1 MESIFK
7 QSDNQKLIDRINKL
21 TNSSAN
27 QWGKMNV
34 AQMLA
39 HCQAPLNVAFGE
51 HKIKR
56 GLISVLFG
64 KMIKNKLMKDE
75 KPFDRNLP
83 TDKTFIVVEQREFE
97 KEKNKLIELVK
108 RFAEKG
114 ENGLTKDAHPFF
126 GKLTGHDWD
135 VLQWKHLDH
144 HLRQF
149 GV

>member
-1 MESIFK
+1 MESLFNK
-7 QSDNQKLIDRINKL
+7 TGNQKLIERINL
-21 TNSSAN
+21 LNNASQA

-34 AQMLA
+34 SQMLK

-51 HKIKR
+51 LKLKR
-56 GLISVLFG
+56 GLLAILFG
-64 KMIKNKLMKDE
+64 GMIKKKLMKDE

-83 TDKTFIVVEQREFE
+83 TDKSFIVADKKEFE
-97 KEKNKLIELVK
+97 KEKNELTGLIK

-114 ENGLTKDAHPFF
+114 PDGLTKDPHPFF
-126 GKLTGHDWD
+126 GKLSGKEWD

-149 GV
+149 GA